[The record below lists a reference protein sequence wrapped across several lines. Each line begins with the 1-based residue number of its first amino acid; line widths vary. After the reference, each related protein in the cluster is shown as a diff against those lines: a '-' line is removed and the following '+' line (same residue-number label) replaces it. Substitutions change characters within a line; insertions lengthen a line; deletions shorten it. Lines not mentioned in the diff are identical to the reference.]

1 MQIIIMTRDRYL
13 EYGLMCMLNGYRLT
27 TGRELFDAG
36 KRRLPLPE
44 DSYVI
49 LCDRNLERLTY
60 CMFCGRRFL
69 VIPVSSVRCLT
80 DIRQAIRRGAWLFG
94 HTARPLTRAEMVVVF
109 GVVFHEYGFTFLA
122 DQLGISMKTVCAHLY
137 NAMEKN
143 GLRGVSIKYL

>member
-1 MQIIIMTRDRYL
+1 
-13 EYGLMCMLNGYRLT
+13 MCILKGYRVT
-27 TGRELFDAG
+27 TGSELFDSG
-36 KRRLPLPE
+36 KRRQALPE

-80 DIRQAIRRGAWLFG
+80 DIRQTIYRGAWLFG
-94 HTARPLTRAEMVVVF
+94 HTVRSLSRTEMMVVF
-109 GVVFHEYGFTFLA
+109 GVVFHEYGFSFLA

-143 GLRGVSIKYL
+143 GLRGVSVKYLCSTVDR